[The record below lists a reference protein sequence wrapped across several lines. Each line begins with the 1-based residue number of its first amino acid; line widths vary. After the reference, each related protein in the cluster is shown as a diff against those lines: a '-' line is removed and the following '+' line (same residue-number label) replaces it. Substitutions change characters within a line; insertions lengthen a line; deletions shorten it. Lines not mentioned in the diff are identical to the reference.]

1 MPIMSMI
8 RRIIPILSSP
18 YLALLLRLTVGGIF
32 VFSSITKLPMHSQ
45 FVAIVKS
52 YHLLP
57 DPMATAYALTLP
69 WVELIVGA
77 YLLLGIL
84 VKPSAF
90 VTILMG
96 ISFMV
101 ANVSETV
108 RGEQYCGS
116 CFGEAIPLLVSQAL
130 TIDIII
136 ITTGFILLM
145 ANGNVTFTMALLKS
159 DGRYEAN

>member
-1 MPIMSMI
+1 MI
-8 RRIIPILSSP
+8 RQIIPILSSP
-18 YLALLLRLTVGGIF
+18 YLALLLRLLVGTTF
-32 VFSSITKLPMHSQ
+32 VFASVTKFPLHSQ

-96 ISFMV
+96 MSFMV

-136 ITTGFILLM
+136 ITTGLILLM
-145 ANGNVTFTMALLKS
+145 AKGKRQILGFDSWYSAL
-159 DGRYEAN
+159 R